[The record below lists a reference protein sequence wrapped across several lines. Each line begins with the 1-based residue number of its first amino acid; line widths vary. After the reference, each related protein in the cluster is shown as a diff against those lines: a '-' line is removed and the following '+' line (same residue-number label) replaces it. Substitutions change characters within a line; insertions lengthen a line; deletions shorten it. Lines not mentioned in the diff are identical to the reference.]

1 MANAMQKFTS
11 PVGNLAWVFITGAGK
26 KDLKGNDR
34 FVASVE
40 FPKDDPGFTQLEAQV
55 MAFWEANKPS
65 GAKLPKSTGI
75 KVVKDKDGNP
85 TDMRSVNF
93 WTSTT
98 NQDGSPKVIKT
109 YNAKA
114 VEVNLGNKKIGNGS
128 RGAISGA
135 MAIFDQGVANRG
147 VTLYLNAIQ
156 ITKFVEYQDG
166 PGFATA
172 AEEDGWTGE
181 DSESGF
187 EPQAE
192 PTARPK
198 L

>member
-1 MANAMQKFTS
+1 MANAMQKFNS

-26 KDLKGNDR
+26 KDLNGNDR
-34 FVASVE
+34 FVASLE
-40 FPKDDPGFTQLEAQV
+40 FNKDDPALKQLEAQV

-65 GAKLPKSTGI
+65 GAKLPKSTGV

-85 TDMRSVNF
+85 TDTRSVNF
-93 WTSTT
+93 WTGTT
-98 NQDGSPKVIKT
+98 NQDGSTRTIKT

-128 RGAISGA
+128 RGAISGT

-166 PGFATA
+166 PGFVA
-172 AEEDGWTGE
+172 ADEDGWTGE

-192 PTARPK
+192 STARPK